1 MSTTTATAVYSNSIG
16 QTQDDKK
23 DLFSITKGKMKVQQ
37 RMIDLSARELESTHV
52 SCQSIPSDGS
62 SDTLKENIV
71 LVEVN

>member
-1 MSTTTATAVYSNSIG
+1 MSATSATAVYNSIG